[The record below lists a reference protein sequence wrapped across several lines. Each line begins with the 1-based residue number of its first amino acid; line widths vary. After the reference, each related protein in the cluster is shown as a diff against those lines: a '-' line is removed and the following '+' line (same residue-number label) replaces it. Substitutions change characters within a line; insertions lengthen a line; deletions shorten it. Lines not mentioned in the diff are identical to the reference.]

1 MKPSSRSSEKKRSKI
16 RRDNRIMIAVGV
28 VAALAIV
35 AVIVLI
41 LVRLDDEAKTAAD
54 ETTVFPVP
62 TVSSD
67 ATTEEPTTSS
77 DASTEETT
85 EPTET
90 ADFEIDGFVQTDLLP
105 ETVLKENLKL
115 ACVGSYSGAY
125 WEDGSDEAVE
135 NIWAVV
141 VQNTGDTIIAEAIIC
156 LQCGEETVSFKLT
169 GLAGSCYCLVLA
181 QDRAAFDADASVTA
195 PSCLSLAEC
204 GETTVTDFGSD
215 FALAP
220 ADGILT
226 LQNISSKTFRS
237 EVYLCYKNYDSNGV
251 FLGGITYRVNFGTDF
266 APDEVRQKAELH
278 FTNDSAVLYMLYE
291 NE

>member
-1 MKPSSRSSEKKRSKI
+1 MKPSSRSSEQKRSKN

-41 LVRLDDEAKTAAD
+41 LMRLDDEAKTAAD
-54 ETTVFPVP
+54 ETTA
-62 TVSSD
+62 TDSSD
-67 ATTEEPTTSS
+67 ATTEEPITSS

-90 ADFEIDGFVQTDLLP
+90 PDFEIDGFVQTDLLP
-105 ETVLKENLKL
+105 ETVLAENLKL
-115 ACVGSYSGAY
+115 VCVGSYSGAY

-141 VQNTGDTIIAEAIIC
+141 VRNTGDTIIAEANIS

-181 QDRAAFDADASVTA
+181 QDRAAFDADAPVTD
-195 PSCLSLAEC
+195 PSCPSLAEC
-204 GETTVTDFGSD
+204 GEATVTDFGSD
-215 FALAP
+215 FVLVSG
-220 ADGILT
+220 DGILT

-237 EVYLCYKNYDSNGV
+237 EVYLCYKNYNSNGV

-266 APDEVRQKAELH
+266 APDEIRQKAESH